1 MTTNQHVA
9 VTATAQHNL
18 NRVDF
23 VIKVTRRAWMTAAM
37 QQEFHPVHVCIQ
49 CGYTG
54 GFTHI
59 YNGAHP
65 ECPMCKGE

>member
-1 MTTNQHVA
+1 MTTNQHV
-9 VTATAQHNL
+9 AQHNL

-23 VIKVTRRAWMTAAM
+23 AIKVSRETWMASAPA
-37 QQEFHPVHVCIQ
+37 FRVRVCMQ

-54 GFTHI
+54 DFTHI

-65 ECPMCKGE
+65 ECPMCEGD

>member
-1 MTTNQHVA
+1 MTTNQHV
-9 VTATAQHNL
+9 AQHNL

-23 VIKVTRRAWMTAAM
+23 AIKVTRQAWMKASETAELP
-37 QQEFHPVHVCIQ
+37 QVRVCMQ

-54 GFTHI
+54 DFTHI

-65 ECPMCKGE
+65 ECPMCEGD

>member
-1 MTTNQHVA
+1 MTTNQHVVA
-9 VTATAQHNL
+9 AHNL
-18 NRVDF
+18 NRTPDA
-23 VIKVTRRAWMTAAM
+23 IKVSRQAWMAAAAK
-37 QQEFHPVHVCIQ
+37 QESHVHVCIQ

-54 GFTHI
+54 DFTHI

>member
-9 VTATAQHNL
+9 QHNL
-18 NRVDF
+18 NRVNF
-23 VIKVTRRAWMTAAM
+23 VIKVTRRAWMNAAK
-37 QQEFHPVHVCIQ
+37 QVEAPKVRVCMQ

-54 GFTHI
+54 DFTHI

-65 ECPMCKGE
+65 ECPMCEGD